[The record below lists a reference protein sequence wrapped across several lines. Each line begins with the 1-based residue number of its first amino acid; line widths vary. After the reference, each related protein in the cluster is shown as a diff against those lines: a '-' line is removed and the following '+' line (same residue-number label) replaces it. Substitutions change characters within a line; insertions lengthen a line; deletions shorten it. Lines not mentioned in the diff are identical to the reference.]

1 MGHMPRLESGYT
13 VPVEG
18 GEKQEEPFRGVRSFD
33 RRSTTVFSGR
43 GEETKSLVELI
54 AREDFRA
61 GVLTGEAGVGKTS
74 LLLAGLVPRLER
86 VGTLPVYVGGEE
98 EVEEALR
105 KSVFQATS
113 SPPRAE
119 EDSVTYTLRQCERW
133 PEGLLVM
140 FDDLADRLT
149 SDEVDRFVKMVRR
162 LLHGGQGRLMVL
174 FCVDSDAFHRMAEL
188 ERRVDAAIPPRCR
201 FHLERLTLDR
211 TAEAIEQG
219 VLASGIYFEA
229 GLSQSMALDLTRD
242 GPVLPLDLQLTVSMA
257 IERRALT
264 AKRYAR
270 SGGAA
275 VLRAEWLRHRLREAG
290 TVDALL
296 VLSELADR
304 RRTGAGWC
312 PDDELATRIG
322 LEQSK
327 LKTVLQQLTRA
338 DLIHEDETAGCHRLA
353 QSALIPL
360 IRGLDGELRARRLR
374 ARLTVRH
381 RLSAG
386 GFLGPL
392 ELLRARHATAATDE
406 ESRLIR
412 RSKILNSAGAGLIA
426 MALLVLGWWIYDKA
440 GSGYHLGLGGPA
452 GRTDR
457 TVVVKRGQPSW
468 ARFTPLPH
476 RPAVGSI
483 LEDTGFPEAALRKGV
498 RLARLRGSLSARTGR
513 WPRWFSQALDALEP
527 THRGH
532 ALLLL
537 GDHDEGW
544 KIFTRA
550 ADSPSAL
557 RRITALIR
565 IAGTGKGAERKLLAR
580 AAKHKRVAM
589 RHLALDAALAV
600 SRRTPGAYRKLLV
613 AAATDVDPAVRRQLL
628 SSARGLGA
636 KRALQLAA
644 KALQPTHPSVQRA
657 ALALAVWGAD
667 KAPTEAAAVL
677 AACVDQLVAQPQA
690 PPRRTLER
698 LLRDQPAATAKGVAA
713 SLKGA
718 KNTAARR
725 QLLTW
730 LSAVDARA
738 LPAKSLAPL
747 LLKLAGS
754 SDAAVAESALI
765 LAVQVAPVDP
775 VRKLLKKLSQDK
787 GKGSTARRTL
797 AARGYGALLRLGR
810 KVDLNSLRR
819 LVRDLSVDVR
829 VAAVRALGAAPRSE
843 ILTLMRLGNDPSAR
857 VRAALIQSM
866 ATVGKPDPYRILRP
880 LQMMT
885 QGGGARVK
893 AAMAT
898 AAGTLVRSKRYW
910 AIAQNHVISATKSG
924 AATVR
929 RAGVTAL
936 GKIAH
941 LKTEASLEALKNRLT
956 DKDSSVRGAVVDAL
970 ATVGRKA
977 PVKAGLLLISL
988 ATDPAPIIALKA
1000 LSLLITLSP
1009 NTRLHAPM
1017 AKVLPKALRSSDTV
1031 RLAALELMA
1040 RLPIKVLP
1048 KGLDPALAH
1057 AFRTAGTDDTRRAIL
1072 AQARRIA
1079 ATETIR
1085 AASQSP
1091 RPALRAEALR
1101 MAAKV
1106 GGGAAARV
1114 VVRALQDA
1122 DTSVRRTALT
1132 TAERLLATQSPIL
1145 VPALQAIV
1153 NDERDPLRLD
1163 ALAALGGAKTN
1174 RASIRTQIR
1183 RAARSPL
1190 VILRR
1195 AAARALA
1202 RSSSDQ
1208 KLLDRLLADSALEVR
1223 RAATGAQAVRWAAT
1237 HSPAR
1242 LARILRESRAHRQ
1255 RRLAAVLALHLQR
1268 DPARGKATEA
1278 KAVLK
1283 ALSGS
1288 RSPVVAMLAGAS
1300 RLLPAAPDGHTQLAA
1315 LLAHVVL
1322 F

>member
-1 MGHMPRLESGYT
+1 MPRLESGYT
-13 VPVEG
+13 VPLEEG
-18 GEKQEEPFRGVRSFD
+18 DRQEDPFRGVRAFD
-33 RRSTTVFSGR
+33 RESTNVFSGR
-43 GEETKSLVELI
+43 KEEIKTLVELI

-86 VGTLPVYVGGEE
+86 VGTLPVYVGGDEDIA
-98 EVEEALR
+98 EALR
-105 KSVFQATS
+105 KSVFQASS

-119 EDSVTYTLRQCERW
+119 EDPVAYALRQCERW
-133 PEGLLVM
+133 PEGLLVV

-149 SDEVDRFVKMVRR
+149 GEQVDQFVSTVRR

-174 FCVDSDAFHRMAEL
+174 FCVDSNAFHRLAEL

-201 FHLERLTLDR
+201 LHLERLTLDR
-211 TAEAIEQG
+211 AAEAIEQG
-219 VLASGIYFEA
+219 VLASGTYFEA

-290 TVDALL
+290 YLDGLL

-304 RRTGAGWC
+304 RRMEAGWC
-312 PDDELATRIG
+312 SDDELSTLTG
-322 LEQSK
+322 LARDRLQ
-327 LKTVLQQLTRA
+327 TVLQKLTRA
-338 DLIHEDETAGCHRLA
+338 DLIHENEQAGCHRLS

-386 GFLGPL
+386 GFLGPM
-392 ELLRARHATAATDE
+392 ELLRARHATAASEE
-406 ESRLIR
+406 ESTLIR
-412 RSKILNSAGAGLIA
+412 RSKILNSVGMGLIA
-426 MALLVLGWWIYDKA
+426 AILLVLGWWVHDKA
-440 GSGYHLGLGGPA
+440 GAGYHLGLGGAA

-457 TVVVKRGQPSW
+457 TVVVKRGQPAY
-468 ARFTPLPH
+468 ARFAPLPH
-476 RPAVGSI
+476 RPPVGSI
-483 LEDTGFPEAALRKGV
+483 LEDTGFPEAALRKGA
-498 RLARLRGSLSARTGR
+498 RLSQLRGSLSARRGR
-513 WPRWFSQALDALEP
+513 WPLWFAQALDALEP
-527 THRGH
+527 TYRGH

-537 GDHDEGW
+537 GDQDEGW

-550 ADSPSAL
+550 ADSPAAL

-565 IAGTGKGAERKLLAR
+565 IAGSGKGAEQRLLER
-580 AAKHKRVAM
+580 AAKHDSVSM

-600 SRRTPGAYRKLLV
+600 SRRTKGAYRTLLE
-613 AAATDVDPAVRRQLL
+613 AAATDAEPAVRRQLL
-628 SSARGLGA
+628 SSAQGLGA
-636 KRALQLAA
+636 RRALQLAA
-644 KALQPTHPSVQRA
+644 RALQPPHPSVQRA

-677 AACVDQLVAQPQA
+677 AASVDQLIAQPQA

-698 LLRDQPAATAKGVAA
+698 LLRDRPAAAARGVAA

-718 KNTAARR
+718 QTSAARR
-725 QLLTW
+725 QILTW
-730 LSAVDARA
+730 LSSVDARS

-747 LLKLAGS
+747 LLKLAE
-754 SDAAVAESALI
+754 SDDPTVAELALI
-765 LAVQVAPVDP
+765 LAVQLAPLDP
-775 VRKLLKKLSQDK
+775 VRKLLHSLSRDK
-787 GKGSTARRTL
+787 GKSGTARRIL
-797 AARGYGALLRLGR
+797 AAHGYGALLRLGR
-810 KVDLNSLRR
+810 KFDLASLR
-819 LVRDLSVDVR
+819 LLAQDLSVEVR
-829 VAAVRALGAAPRSE
+829 VAAVQALGAAPRSE
-843 ILTLMRLGNDPSAR
+843 ILTLMRLGNDPSAQ
-857 VRAALIQSM
+857 VRSALIQSM
-866 ATVGKPDPYRILRP
+866 ATVGNPEPYSILRP
-880 LQMMT
+880 LQMLT

-910 AIAQNHVISATKSG
+910 AIAENFVISATRSG
-924 AATVR
+924 AAGVR

-941 LKTEASLEALKNRLT
+941 LRTEASFEALKNRLT
-956 DKDSSVRGAVVDAL
+956 DQDSSVRAALVDAL

-977 PVKAGLLLISL
+977 PIKAGLLLVSL
-988 ATDPAPIIALKA
+988 ATDPTPIIALKA
-1000 LSLLITLSP
+1000 LSLLITLSSDS
-1009 NTRLHAPM
+1009 RLHAPM
-1017 AKVLPKALRSSDTV
+1017 AQALPKALRSSDTV
-1031 RLAALELMA
+1031 RLAALELMN
-1040 RLPIKVLP
+1040 RLPAKVLP
-1048 KGLDPALAH
+1048 KGLDSALAH
-1057 AFRTAGTDDTRRAIL
+1057 AFHTAATDDTRWAIL
-1072 AQARRIA
+1072 AQAQRIA

-1091 RPALRAEALR
+1091 LPALRAEALR
-1101 MAAKV
+1101 MAAKI

-1132 TAERLLATQSPIL
+1132 TAERLLATQSPTL
-1145 VPALQAIV
+1145 VPPLRAIA

-1163 ALAALGGAKTN
+1163 ALAALGGARTEQS
-1174 RASIRTQIR
+1174 SIRAQIAQ
-1183 RAARSPL
+1183 AARSPL

-1195 AAARALA
+1195 AAAHALA
-1202 RSSSDQ
+1202 RSNGDR

-1242 LARILRESRAHRQ
+1242 LARILRESRANRQ

-1268 DPARGKATEA
+1268 DPGRGKATEA
-1278 KAVLK
+1278 DGVLQ
-1283 ALSGS
+1283 ALSKS
-1288 RSPVVAMLAGAS
+1288 RSPIVALLSGAS
-1300 RLLPAAPDGHTQLAA
+1300 RLLPAARDGHTQLAA